1 MMAVP
6 NKGKS
11 MSATATMPRFVFHKH
26 VPMIDRGFDSA
37 ESKENTAEIL
47 HETELATHCHNAFYG
62 RE

>member
-1 MMAVP
+1 
-6 NKGKS
+6 